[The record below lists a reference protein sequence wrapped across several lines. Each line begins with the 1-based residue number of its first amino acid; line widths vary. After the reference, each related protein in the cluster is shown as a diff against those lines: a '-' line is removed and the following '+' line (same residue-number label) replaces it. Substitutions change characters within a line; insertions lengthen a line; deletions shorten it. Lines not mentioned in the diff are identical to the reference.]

1 MKFYEGI
8 PLKAMAL
15 SVCPLARPIYTRTI
29 YTKSCIN
36 NCNFCAID
44 LPKPIA
50 YCSSELAYM
59 FVPRG
64 RTRFGG
70 GTSGTRTCSAGL
82 NRLQES
88 RSTSPALFAVC
99 RKNPPEVLVWQSPPH
114 LCLLVLILTR
124 WEFFQFPL
132 F

>member
-70 GTSGTRTCSAGL
+70 GASGTRTCSAGL
-82 NRLQES
+82 NRLQKSES
-88 RSTSPALFAVC
+88 TRPPLFSVC
-99 RKNPPEVLVWQSPPH
+99 RKDPPEFLFFPHPPPFSSY
-114 LCLLVLILTR
+114 LLI
-124 WEFFQFPL
+124 F
-132 F
+132 